1 MSWYRNFSDIWYFID
16 AMVVEFL
23 RYLIFSRCHGI
34 EISQIS
40 DIFSMFRCLK
50 FPDIWYFLD
59 VQISELPRFWY
70 FLDVI
75 VSKFLRY
82 LIFSRCSDIRITQ
95 ISDIFRCHGSW
106 FLRYLEILSMFRCLN
121 FLWYLEFYR
130 CSGSWSSQ
138 ISGNFIDV
146 QMSKFSLDVMV
157 SNFSDIWNFIN
168 VKMLSQI

>member
-1 MSWYRNFSDIWYFID
+1 MVSKFLRYLIFYRCHGSWISQISDIFSMSWYRNFSDIWYF
-16 AMVVEFL
+16 
-23 RYLIFSRCHGI
+23 
-34 EISQIS
+34 
-40 DIFSMFRCLK
+40 
-50 FPDIWYFLD
+50 LD
-59 VQISELPRFWY
+59 VQVSEIP
-70 FLDVI
+70 
-75 VSKFLRY
+75 RY